1 LTGPYRKPRMPGASA
16 TAGGEIEH
24 GLDLLSGHREL
35 LENFLDVGTGVQ
47 IFKDGGDWQMFSMT
61 PDCWREWMV
70 SWRGFSTVGGS

>member
-1 LTGPYRKPRMPGASA
+1 
-16 TAGGEIEH
+16 
-24 GLDLLSGHREL
+24 LDLLSGHREL